1 MFRKFKY
8 WQISLYLWCVGTHL
22 QMRVQKSYIQGSL
35 YGETLSAKKI
45 GHKLSAETTHD
56 CCWCCWLLLLLS
68 KQVTVSN
75 SSKQF
80 QTKCLKVYEWLMSLY
95 FRTMKKYWNDNIFWA
110 LLLLIFLLWLN
121 VTLTF
126 FSTLTANMAIC
137 IVNISA
143 CNEIFLSPLYF
154 LIIFEVWIWL
164 NLLFPCQL

>member
-1 MFRKFKY
+1 MWVLIYKWGYKKATSRVLFMVKHWALKKLDINYQRKLP
-8 WQISLYLWCVGTHL
+8 I
-22 QMRVQKSYIQGSL
+22 I
-35 YGETLSAKKI
+35 
-45 GHKLSAETTHD
+45 D

-143 CNEIFLSPLYF
+143 CNAIFLSPLYF